1 MKPRIQI
8 LVVEDSDDDYQ
19 LLATTLG
26 RQGIDAY
33 CERVE
38 TGPDMAAALRRQAW
52 DLVIS
57 DHHLPAFSSEG
68 ALQTLRDHNTYMP
81 FMIVSGT
88 IGEDAAVAA
97 MRAGADDYLIKGRLA
112 RLGAAINRAL
122 EAARVRRERQQAQTE
137 LAESRRQLQLL
148 SAHLQTSNEAERR
161 AIAREIHD
169 DVGSALTALKF
180 DLEWITRHGD
190 AAAAQR
196 SREAMLMLQEAQTA
210 SQRIMRN
217 LRPPILEAGLVP
229 ALQWLAAQ
237 FRQRHT
243 IALDLKI
250 NRERI
255 DIAEDLALTVFRT
268 VQEALTNV
276 GKHSKAQHATIDVV
290 LDNTQLSVE
299 VSDDGQGLSAGDL
312 EKSGSFGLRG
322 LVERAAAA
330 GGWFEAYPGNPGTT
344 VMLTLEITEPRAT

>member
-19 LLATTLG
+19 LLLATLG
-26 RQGIDAY
+26 RQGVNAY

-68 ALQTLRDHNTYMP
+68 ALQTLREHNSYMP

-88 IGEDAAVAA
+88 IGEDTAVAA
-97 MRAGADDYLIKGRLA
+97 MRAGADDYLIKGRLT
-112 RLGAAINRAL
+112 RLGAAIDRAL
-122 EAARVRRERQQAQTE
+122 DAARARREREQAQTE

-148 SAHLQTSNEAERR
+148 SAHLQTSTEAERR

-180 DLEWITRHGD
+180 DLEWISRHAD

-237 FRQRHT
+237 FRQRQAMT
-243 IALDLKI
+243 LDLKI
-250 NRERI
+250 NRDRI
-255 DIAEDLALTVFRT
+255 DIADELALTVFRT

-276 GKHSKAQHATIDVV
+276 GKHSNARHAAVDVV
-290 LDNTQLSVE
+290 LDDTQLSVE
-299 VSDDGQGLSAGDL
+299 ISDDGQGLGAGDL

-322 LVERAAAA
+322 LIERAAAA
-330 GGWFEAYPGNPGTT
+330 GGWLEAYRGNPGTT
-344 VMLTLEITEPRAT
+344 VLLTLEIAAPKS